1 MSTGRLEVICGK
13 DSSGKTAMA
22 LGRALQALTEQKTVI
37 VIQFLKGSE
46 KIGNL
51 EVLKRM
57 EPELKVFRF
66 EKSDRYFAELSDAE
80 KKDEQINIRNG
91 LNYAKKVLTTEECD
105 LLVLDEALGLCRV
118 FHLLTDGDLIALR
131 DEAGHIALVAVE
143 WYAAHGRT
151 LFKAALLA
159 REGQIQLP
167 RSCERIVEEHLV
179 EVTDAVE

>member
-1 MSTGRLEVICGK
+1 MSTGRLEAICGK

-66 EKSDRYFAELSDAE
+66 EKSDRYFAELSDA
-80 KKDEQINIRNG
+80 QINIRNG

-105 LLVLDEALGLCRV
+105 LLVLDEALGLVDQNIVTEEELEGLLKCRDQV
-118 FHLLTDGDLIALR
+118 QVIVTGKVLPEGIRRIA
-131 DEAGHIALVAVE
+131 D
-143 WYAAHGRT
+143 
-151 LFKAALLA
+151 K
-159 REGQIQLP
+159 
-167 RSCERIVEEHLV
+167 VEEV
-179 EVTDAVE
+179 DCCK

>member
-13 DSSGKTAMA
+13 DGSGKTAMA
-22 LGRALQALTEQKTVI
+22 LGRALHALTEQKTVI

-46 KIGNL
+46 KTGNL

-80 KKDEQINIRNG
+80 KRDEQINIRNG

-105 LLVLDEALGLCRV
+105 LLVLDEALGLVDQNIITEEELEGILNCRDQV
-118 FHLLTDGDLIALR
+118 HVIVTGKVLTDGIRRMADKI
-131 DEAGHIALVAVE
+131 EYVE
-143 WYAAHGRT
+143 
-151 LFKAALLA
+151 
-159 REGQIQLP
+159 
-167 RSCERIVEEHLV
+167 S
-179 EVTDAVE
+179 

>member
-1 MSTGRLEVICGK
+1 MSTGRLEAICGK

-105 LLVLDEALGLCRV
+105 LLVLDEALGLVDQNIVTEEELEGLLKCRDQVQV
-118 FHLLTDGDLIALR
+118 FVTGKVLPEGIRRIA
-131 DEAGHIALVAVE
+131 D
-143 WYAAHGRT
+143 
-151 LFKAALLA
+151 K
-159 REGQIQLP
+159 
-167 RSCERIVEEHLV
+167 VEEV
-179 EVTDAVE
+179 DCCK